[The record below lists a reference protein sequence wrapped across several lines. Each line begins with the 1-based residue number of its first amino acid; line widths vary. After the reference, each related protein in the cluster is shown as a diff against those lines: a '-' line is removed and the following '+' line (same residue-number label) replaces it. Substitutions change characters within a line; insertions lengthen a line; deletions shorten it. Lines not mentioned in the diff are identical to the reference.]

1 MTFCDHVGVI
11 LGSFL
16 GSFWGHVGVILD
28 VFGGILKD
36 TLLSSLFLI
45 VFGASLGP
53 TWAQVGLQVGS
64 SWGQNRH
71 LTSIKF

>member
-36 TLLSSLFLI
+36 TLLSSLFLS
-45 VFGASLGP
+45 FLEPLGAQLGP
-53 TWAQVGLQVGS
+53 KLASKLGQVGVKIG
-64 SWGQNRH
+64 
-71 LTSIKF
+71 I